1 MLLRRSLLIAA
12 SALPLVPLRPV
23 LAAGRPAVVA
33 TTAMLG
39 EPLRRIT
46 GETLDW
52 QILMGEGVDPHLFRP
67 TRRDIAAL
75 AGADAIVM
83 SGLHLEAKL
92 ADTVERFSP
101 AGGILRAGDQIP
113 KEALLADSTGAVDPH
128 VWMDPGIWPAA
139 LEGVLRELSGLQPD
153 LAQGWAEP
161 RASFQADA
169 EALTAWAI
177 GRVATIPPENR
188 LLVTSHDAFGYFSRR
203 LGLQVMAIQGISTES
218 EAGLARIEE
227 VVTALVQRQVP
238 AVFVESSVSERAMGA
253 VIEGAAARGHRV
265 ALGGTLFADAM
276 GPPGTHEGTWLGMI
290 DHDVT
295 TIVRALGGQA
305 PERGFWGR
313 LRPAQA

>member
-1 MLLRRSLLIAA
+1 MLVRRSLLIAA
-12 SALPLVPLRPV
+12 SALPFVPMRTV
-23 LAAGRPAVVA
+23 LAADRPKVVA

-46 GETLDW
+46 GKTLDW

-67 TRRDIAAL
+67 TRRDIASL

-83 SGLHLEAKL
+83 NGLHLEAKL
-92 ADTVERFSP
+92 AETVERFSP
-101 AGGILRAGDQIP
+101 EGGILRVGDQLP
-113 KEALLADSTGAVDPH
+113 KEELLADPTGAVDPH
-128 VWMDPGIWPAA
+128 VWMDPAIWPAA
-139 LEGVLRELSGLQPD
+139 LDGMLRELSGLQPEQ
-153 LAQGWAEP
+153 AEEWAEP
-161 RASFQADA
+161 QAGFRTEAD
-169 EALTAWAI
+169 ALTAWAVE
-177 GRVATIPPENR
+177 RVATVPPENR

-203 LGLQVMAIQGISTES
+203 LGLEVMAIQGISTES

-227 VVTALVQRQVP
+227 VVAALVQRRVP

-276 GPPGTHEGTWLGMI
+276 GPPGSHEGTWLGMI

-295 TIVRALGGQA
+295 TIVRALGGRA